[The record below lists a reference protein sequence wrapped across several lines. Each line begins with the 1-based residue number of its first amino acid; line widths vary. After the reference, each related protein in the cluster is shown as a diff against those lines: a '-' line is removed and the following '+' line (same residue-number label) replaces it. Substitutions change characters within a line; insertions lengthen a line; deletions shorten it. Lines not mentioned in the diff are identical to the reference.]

1 MSHYFTND
9 YVKSDERIIDVIV
22 KDLKLKFYVDNG
34 VFSKK
39 V

>member
-22 KDLKLKFYVDNG
+22 KDLKLKFYL
-34 VFSKK
+34 KQMTI
-39 V
+39 

>member
-34 VFSKK
+34 VFSI
-39 V
+39 